1 MVQNNFLNYIIKSA
15 KTFQYFLGVLMLVSL
30 LVLVTVQVI
39 LRYFLNLPL
48 MGIEELLLFPTI
60 WLYMIGAANA
70 SEERSHIEVDIVETF
85 LNNFYVKGILK
96 IIKSLLTRSE
106 EHTSELQS
114 RFDLVCSLL

>member
-1 MVQNNFLNYIIKSA
+1 FLNYIIKSA

-85 LNNFYVKGILK
+85 LNNFLLFNFYYIYFLMFIFCFCFYFFFFLFFLFFLYFIIIL
-96 IIKSLLTRSE
+96 
-106 EHTSELQS
+106 
-114 RFDLVCSLL
+114 